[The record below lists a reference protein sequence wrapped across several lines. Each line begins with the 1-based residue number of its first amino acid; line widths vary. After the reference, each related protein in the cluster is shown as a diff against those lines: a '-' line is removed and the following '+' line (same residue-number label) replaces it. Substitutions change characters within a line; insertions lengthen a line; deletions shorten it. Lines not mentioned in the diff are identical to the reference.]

1 MTVHTFLR
9 EDVDVL
15 DYGTGPYCTLGVKI
29 RCFGPTLGRCLYTY
43 RLGFSPQGVLAVK
56 YWHRPPSDE
65 LVGTMQPEPSVIASR
80 HLVDNRPVIRVTI
93 GDVIVVEGY
102 GSFEIGQPT
111 LVDYDRP
118 TIEAT
123 PWPES

>member
-29 RCFGPTLGRCLYTY
+29 RCAGSGLGRCAYTY

-56 YWHRPPSDE
+56 RWRQPPCVD
-65 LVGTMQPEPSVIASR
+65 LVGTMQPEPSVISAR
-80 HLVDNRPVIRVTI
+80 PIPDPRPVITVRL

-102 GSFEIGQPT
+102 GSFEIGPPT
-111 LVDYDRP
+111 IVDYDRP
-118 TIEAT
+118 TVEAT

>member
-29 RCFGPTLGRCLYTY
+29 RCFGPTLSRCQYTY

-56 YWHRPPSDE
+56 RWKQPPSDE
-65 LVGTMQPEPSVIASR
+65 LVGTMQPEPSVISA
-80 HLVDNRPVIRVTI
+80 RPIPDERQVIRVSI

-102 GSFEIGQPT
+102 GSFEIGPPT

-118 TIEAT
+118 TVEAT
-123 PWPES
+123 PWPSA